1 MWDNFLHLFEDI
13 SADDMKKMMSAGDV
27 SWLKTFINMDSFT
40 GLSDVAGAIS
50 VGLQPLAGAI
60 CCLFMLI
67 NLVELAAN
75 DKFTLE
81 MFMMFF
87 VKVALSLALIK
98 ATPSLIELG
107 NAVSVEASAT
117 VDKFTDSYS
126 SSDSLDDELQSIA
139 DDLSADTGDGKVNAL
154 TNVAIRAS
162 LGMSQLGAFIVSL
175 FVGTVLISR
184 LFELALRGAFMPL
197 AMGFISEEGVKGA
210 SMRYL
215 KQYLAVWLQGPAI
228 SVCFALFGT
237 IQVQAIKSMV
247 DAVPV
252 GLKMFVPFGA
262 SLLCCFGLLG
272 ACRGTK
278 EICNNALGV

>member
-1 MWDNFLHLFEDI
+1 MDNFLHLFDNI
-13 SADDMKKMMSAGDV
+13 TADDIRSMLSAGDV
-27 SWLKTFINMDSFT
+27 GWLKTFINMDSFT

-98 ATPSLIELG
+98 ASPSLIELG
-107 NAVSVEASAT
+107 NAVSVEASAA
-117 VDKFTDSYS
+117 VDKFTDSYTNG
-126 SSDSLDDELQSIA
+126 DSMDDELQSIA
-139 DDLSADTGDGKVNAL
+139 DELSADTGNKAVNAL
-154 TNVAIRAS
+154 SNVSIRLS
-162 LGMSQLGAFIVSL
+162 LFMSQLGAFFCSL

-237 IQVQAIKSMV
+237 IQIQAIKSINE
-247 DAVPV
+247 AVPT
-252 GLKMFVPFGA
+252 GLKMFAPVGA
-262 SLLCCFGLLG
+262 SIVCFFGLLG